1 MTNMIIHNNII
12 PIVNNR
18 WLKPEPAIYTGKVA
32 TVVYKTVNYTISG
45 GGGGSYTFNKYDLVD
60 TVKSTSGI
68 LPSYIEIPIGNT
80 SNAYGYRITDESF
93 DNNLSYLTIGN
104 DPDYGLYIDKCY
116 NKSNSTITLGTHNK
130 ITFEYNCLNKV
141 TGTLDIRNTDNHDPI
156 FFGDK
161 CCSLMDLEI
170 YPNCI
175 ISKIGEGSFRN
186 ITIGAEA
193 IIGEFGAT
201 TCVDMTQPVSFG
213 NRCMIFSDLEPFILA
228 HKDRC
233 DKLGIKALSFGEEP
247 AFVNATHIVNTYGN
261 YIEFRTTQVYK
272 DITLE

>member
-1 MTNMIIHNNII
+1 MITYNNKILLGGI
-12 PIVNNR
+12 K
-18 WLKPEPAIYTGKVA
+18 WLRPEPAIYTGKVA

-45 GGGGSYTFNKYDLVD
+45 GYSGSYTFNKYDLVD

-68 LPSYIEIPIGNT
+68 LPGYIEIPAGNR
-80 SNAYGYRITDESF
+80 SNEYGYRITDEEF
-93 DNNLSYLTIGN
+93 DNNLSYLRIGD
-104 DPDYGLYIDKCY
+104 DPGYGLYLDRCY
-116 NKSNSTITLGTHNK
+116 NKSNSTIGIGTHTK
-130 ITFEYNCLNKV
+130 ITLERNCLNNV
-141 TGTLDIRNTDNHDPI
+141 TGTLTVRNTDNRDPV
-156 FFGDK
+156 FFGNK

-170 YPNCI
+170 GSNCI

-186 ITIGAEA
+186 ITVGAEA

-201 TCVDMTQPVSFG
+201 TCVNMTQPVSFG

-233 DKLGIKALSFGEEP
+233 DKLGIKALSFAEEP
-247 AFVNATHIVNTYGN
+247 AFVNATYIVNTYGD
-261 YIEFRTTQVYK
+261 YIEFRSIQSYR